1 MAALM
6 PKGCQK
12 RENLNIFNIELTLP
26 KLYTRVRF
34 PPPAPPNLRPFLALD
49 APPNCRRARPQR
61 SLPCRN
67 DCAYMERAEADVAQ
81 GRASIRTG
89 AAREENHGDHSSSP
103 RLHGSARARCGG
115 PEPRVACAIERRGV
129 GLRGGRSP
137 DKGHARCGSGSIGR
151 PYLRSAQLRAFQ
163 W

>member
-34 PPPAPPNLRPFLALD
+34 PPPAPPNLRPFLALK
-49 APPNCRRARPQR
+49 ALPNCRRARPR
-61 SLPCRN
+61 HSLRRCN
-67 DCAYMERAEADVAQ
+67 DCAYMNGPRPDVAQ

-103 RLHGSARARCGG
+103 RLHGSVRARCGG
-115 PEPRVACAIERRGV
+115 PVAEPWIACAIERRGV

-151 PYLRSAQLRAFQ
+151 PYLRSAE
-163 W
+163 

>member
-34 PPPAPPNLRPFLALD
+34 PPPAPTNLRPFLALD

-67 DCAYMERAEADVAQ
+67 DCAYMEHTEAGCCARSRLDPNRRHKGGEPWGSLVVA
-81 GRASIRTG
+81 
-89 AAREENHGDHSSSP
+89 
-103 RLHGSARARCGG
+103 
-115 PEPRVACAIERRGV
+115 
-129 GLRGGRSP
+129 
-137 DKGHARCGSGSIGR
+137 
-151 PYLRSAQLRAFQ
+151 
-163 W
+163 